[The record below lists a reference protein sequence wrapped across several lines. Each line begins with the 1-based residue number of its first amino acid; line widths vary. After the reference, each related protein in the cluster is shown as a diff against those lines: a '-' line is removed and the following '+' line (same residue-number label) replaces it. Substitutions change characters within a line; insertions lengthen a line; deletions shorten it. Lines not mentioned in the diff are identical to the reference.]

1 MFPRLTKQSK
11 EHAVGGTQAEILS
24 ALLPKKAGS
33 EVKGEK
39 SSQVLENE
47 IPPHQMAWSSSVSQ
61 FSSRLVKKSTVTF
74 RAFTW
79 EVTSLNRQVLSFSSS
94 RCHAGD
100 RWKKIPGTPQ
110 RSKTDS
116 QSL

>member
-33 EVKGEK
+33 EEKGEK

-61 FSSRLVKKSTVTF
+61 PLVKKSTVTF